1 MVHYTGLRGLGQFRQ
16 YVYDDVQLCHF
27 VHKYEGK
34 LGDGECQWFQKIYL
48 ICDIHHPNQF
58 EQI

>member
-1 MVHYTGLRGLGQFRQ
+1 MGHYTSLKGLGQFRQ

-27 VHKYEGK
+27 VHEYEDK
-34 LGDGECQWFQKIYL
+34 LIDDEYQLFEKMYL
-48 ICDIHHPNQF
+48 IYDINHPNQF